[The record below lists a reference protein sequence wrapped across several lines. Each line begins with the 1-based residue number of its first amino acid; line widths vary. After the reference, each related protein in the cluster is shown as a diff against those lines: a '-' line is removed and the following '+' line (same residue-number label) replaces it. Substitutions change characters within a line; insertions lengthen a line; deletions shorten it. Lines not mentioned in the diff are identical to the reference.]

1 MGDILS
7 SISSPEDIKRLNFNS
22 LYELSGEIREFLIDS
37 VLKTGGH
44 LASNLGTVELTCAL
58 HKVFDAPTDK
68 IIWDVGHQ
76 SYTHKILTGRRDAFD
91 TLRTFGGISGFPKPS
106 ESIYDCFETGHSG
119 TSLSVAFGFACAR
132 DLRGEKNEV
141 IAVIGDAAFSGG
153 MPMEAINCI
162 SQSKKKII
170 IVLNDNQMSIGKN
183 MGALAKYLNEV
194 RTKPSYYN
202 VKREAVN
209 VLDSIPLLGKQLEN
223 VIRKTKGYIKYMIT
237 PGVVFEQLG
246 YKYLGPVDG
255 HNIEKLCNTFDEA
268 RKIQGPVIVHV
279 CTTKGKGYKE
289 AELSP
294 DKYHGVSPSKCKELT
309 FTKQFGETICD
320 AARENDKV
328 LCICPS
334 MISSCGLDDFAKNF
348 PDRIFDT
355 GIAEAHAVTF
365 AAGLAQNGFTPVAAI
380 YSSFLQRAYDS
391 IMHDVALGNRHVV
404 FAVDRAGIV
413 GADGETHQG
422 IYDLSYLTH
431 IPNMTVL
438 APSDSK
444 TLDAMIR
451 YAVNDHDGPIA
462 VRYPKRA
469 AGEIDA
475 PNFEF
480 GHAAILRSGD
490 SVTIASLGSMTSHAI
505 SAADELKKSNIS
517 AEIIDIRSAKPI
529 DFDLIF
535 ESADKTGLLI
545 TVEDNIKSGGVG
557 EKILAYAA
565 ENGCE
570 FRIKTLSFPDE
581 FIPAG
586 TQTQLFVKYGL
597 SASKIAEKIKDMLKN
612 EAET

>member
-58 HKVFDAPTDK
+58 HKVFDAPNDK

-132 DLRGEKNEV
+132 DLHGESNEV

-162 SQSKKKII
+162 SQSKKKVII
-170 IVLNDNQMSIGKN
+170 ILNDNQMSIGKN

-202 VKREAVN
+202 AKREAVN
-209 VLDSIPLLGKQLEN
+209 VLDSIPVLGKQLEN

-255 HNIEKLCNTFDEA
+255 HNIEKLCNTFEEA
-268 RKIQGPVIVHV
+268 RKIQGPVIVHT
-279 CTTKGKGYKE
+279 CTVKGKGYKD
-289 AELSP
+289 AEKAP
-294 DKYHGVSPSKCKELT
+294 DKFHGVSPSKCVKMT
-309 FTKQFGETICD
+309 FTKRFGETMCD
-320 AARENDKV
+320 IATENKKL
-328 LCICPS
+328 LCVCPS
-334 MISSCGLDDFAKNF
+334 MISSCGLDAFAEKF
-348 PDRIFDT
+348 PDRIFDA

-365 AAGLAQNGFTPVAAI
+365 AAGLAQNGFVPVAAI

-431 IPNMTVL
+431 IPNLSVL
-438 APSDSK
+438 APSDAK

-451 YAVNDHDGPIA
+451 YAVNEHEGPIA
-462 VRYPKRA
+462 VRYPKGTA
-469 AGEIDA
+469 NETDS
-475 PNFEF
+475 PDFEF
-480 GHAAILRSGD
+480 GHAALLRHGS
-490 SVTIASLGSMTSHAI
+490 SVTVAALGSMTAHALR
-505 SAADELKKSNIS
+505 AAEILKESNIS
-517 AEIIDIRSAKPI
+517 AEVIDIRCAKPI
-529 DFDLIF
+529 DYELIF
-535 ESADKTGLLI
+535 ESAEKTGLLI
-545 TVEDNIKSGGVG
+545 TAEDNIKSGGIG
-557 EKILAYAA
+557 ERIIARAFEHGMEFKIKA
-565 ENGCE
+565 
-570 FRIKTLSFPDE
+570 LSFPDE

-586 TQTQLFVKYGL
+586 TQGQLFEKYGL
-597 SASKIAEKIKDMLKN
+597 SAEKIAGKIKDMLKN
-612 EAET
+612 ETET